1 MAIVAVQIADLKIAG
16 IILKH
21 AGLESQSG
29 DFGGSEGPGKV
40 SE

>member
-1 MAIVAVQIADLKIAG
+1 MAIVAVQIADLEIAG

-21 AGLESQSG
+21 AGLESKRG
-29 DFGGSEGPGKV
+29 DFGGSEGAGKV